1 MDQKIDPKISAAVSR
16 EIAIRDLADIADLR
30 RSDAFNRFFLRRVGE
45 MRDKLQKSFEEDM
58 MDKDQRE
65 ATRQLLKQVKE
76 IIALPDRDEATIR
89 SQLR

>member
-1 MDQKIDPKISAAVSR
+1 M
-16 EIAIRDLADIADLR
+16 IRDLSDIADLR
-30 RSDAFNRFFLRRVGE
+30 RSDAFGRFFLRRLGE
-45 MRDKLQKSFEEDM
+45 IRDKLQKSFEDDP

-65 ATRQLLKQVKE
+65 ATRQLLKQLKE